1 MSEEHQ
7 EQSTET
13 ERRPPPAGTNG
24 VLGGPGQSQNGADT
38 GVDDAET
45 ADAPPPSWREDWRT
59 ALAAGDEKKAKAL
72 QRYASPENFAKA
84 AFEARDKITR
94 GITAA
99 EPPED
104 ATEVE
109 LKEWR
114 KQAGVPETPD
124 GYQIAFPDGVTAG
137 DRDKEELGAF
147 LKFMHDKHIAP
158 RAAKAAFE
166 FYMTSRAAGAE
177 QAGQAAEEATLENL
191 AELRKTYPGRE
202 YKRSIGLANDFLN
215 GHFAGPDAQTQLDT
229 ILAARL
235 PNGVQLTNYAPF
247 VQMVVAMAR
256 ASASEDDLVA
266 GDAGGGARS
275 VDEEFK
281 ELAKKPQL
289 TDTERARMEQL
300 AQARIT
306 RQERAAAR

>member
-1 MSEEHQ
+1 MSEEHP
-7 EQSTET
+7 EPSTET
-13 ERRPPPAGTNG
+13 ERRPPPAGANG
-24 VLGGPGQSQNGADT
+24 VMGSADLGI
-38 GVDDAET
+38 DDAET
-45 ADAPPPSWREDWRT
+45 AEPSAPPSWREDWRT

-72 QRYASPENFAKA
+72 QRFAKPENFAKA
-84 AFEARDKITR
+84 FFDIRERLVTTR
-94 GITAA
+94 ADA
-99 EPPED
+99 EPPEE
-104 ATEVE
+104 ASEVE
-109 LKEWR
+109 LAQWR
-114 KQAGVPETPD
+114 KQAGIPETPD
-124 GYQIAFPDGVTAG
+124 GYEIAFPDGVTAG

-147 LKFMHDKHIAP
+147 LKFMHERHVAP

-166 FYMTSRAAGAE
+166 FYMTTRAIGAE
-177 QAGQAAEEATLENL
+177 QASQAAEEATIENL

-202 YKRSIGLANDFLN
+202 YKRSIGLANDFLK

-247 VQMVVAMAR
+247 VQLIVAMAR

-275 VDEEFK
+275 VDEEFT

-289 TDTERARMEQL
+289 TNAERERMTAL
-300 AQARIT
+300 AEARIR